1 MKRLFIILFSLFGIG
16 AYSICSAQTST
27 VSDLFQQA
35 NALYSEGEYAQA
47 QQIYQTLLADY
58 SEDGLA
64 KHDRSLVYYN
74 LGNTYFK
81 QGELG
86 QSILAYERCL
96 RLNPQMKDAKHNLSF
111 AQTRIV
117 DNIQDNHT
125 FFLSAWLQALR
136 NLLSQSTWT
145 ILSIICFVIMLAS
158 AITFALGR
166 TTWIRR
172 TSFYIG
178 LVLLFVSIL
187 SIINANSLHRRDTI
201 RSEAI
206 ITQGIVNAKSSPD
219 RSGTDLFT
227 LHEGTKIIITETL
240 GDWSNIQV
248 GNNEGWI
255 KSNTLEQ
262 I

>member
-1 MKRLFIILFSLFGIG
+1 MKRLSIILFLLCSVGIHFV
-16 AYSICSAQTST
+16 SIAQTPSA
-27 VSDLFQQA
+27 SELFQQA
-35 NALYSEGEYAQA
+35 NTLYSEGEYVQA
-47 QQIYQTLLADY
+47 EQIYQNLLADHG
-58 SEDGLA
+58 ENGLS

-74 LGNTYFK
+74 LGNAFFK
-81 QGELG
+81 QGEIG
-86 QSILAYERCL
+86 QSILSYERCL

-111 AQTRIV
+111 AQTRII

-125 FFLSAWLQALR
+125 FFLSTWLKNLR
-136 NLLSQSTWT
+136 NLLSQSTW
-145 ILSIICFVIMLAS
+145 IMLSIICFVIMLAS
-158 AITFALGR
+158 IITFALGR
-166 TTWIRR
+166 TVWIRR

-187 SIINANSLHRRDTI
+187 SIINANSLHRRDTV

-227 LHEGTKIIITETL
+227 LHEGTKISIIETL
-240 GDWSNIQV
+240 GEWCNIQV

-255 KSNTLEQ
+255 MNNTLEQ